1 MNKSKKAIERNK
13 ESKREKLSQAIFPPM
28 VEIFPGFP
36 TDFVALLLRLD
47 THL

>member
-1 MNKSKKAIERNK
+1 VKKEPQV
-13 ESKREKLSQAIFPPM
+13 QAIFPPM